1 MAGKHDRAAQLRE
14 LLRTTLDSI
23 DETPAE
29 KQSPLINTA
38 NRLSRELWELE
49 TGQTSVSGAELP
61 DTDGEEEDTGVTI
74 FLERM
79 RQRDRT
85 A

>member
-1 MAGKHDRAAQLRE
+1 MAHDRAAQLRE
-14 LLRTTLDSI
+14 LLQVTLASI
-23 DETPAE
+23 DETPAG

-49 TGQTSVSGAELP
+49 TGRTSVPGAELP
-61 DTDGEEEDTGVTI
+61 SQEEDAEDTGVTI
-74 FLERM
+74 FLDRM

>member
-1 MAGKHDRAAQLRE
+1 MVHDRASQLRE
-14 LLRTTLDSI
+14 LLQITLASI
-23 DETPAE
+23 DETPAG

-49 TGQTSVSGAELP
+49 TGRTSVPGAELP
-61 DTDGEEEDTGVTI
+61 FPEVGEEDTGVTI
-74 FLERM
+74 FLDRM

>member
-1 MAGKHDRAAQLRE
+1 MAHDRASQLRE
-14 LLRTTLDSI
+14 LLQITLASI
-23 DETPAE
+23 DETPAD

-49 TGQTSVSGAELP
+49 TGRTSVSSAELP
-61 DTDGEEEDTGVTI
+61 SPEVGEEDTGVTI
-74 FLERM
+74 FLDRM

>member
-1 MAGKHDRAAQLRE
+1 MAHDRASQLRE
-14 LLRTTLDSI
+14 LLQITLASI
-23 DETPAE
+23 DETPAG

-49 TGQTSVSGAELP
+49 TGRTSVPGAEQP
-61 DTDGEEEDTGVTI
+61 SQEVDEEDTGVTI
-74 FLERM
+74 FLDRM